1 MTPVRRITALD
12 FVLLVIG
19 IWLLSRG
26 VRILRRRAKTTPLK
40 GPASK
45 SLVFGNSRF
54 LSTQKDSD
62 AALVY
67 EEWAEQY
74 GAVYRVPTTFGG
86 TKVILCDPKAI
97 QHFYS
102 KDTYGYV
109 QNPMARIFLG
119 NIVCLSPTCCEIEAE
134 VYDRS
139 EREWFGQKETVTRG
153 GYTYN
158 YFPQLPH

>member
-1 MTPVRRITALD
+1 MTSVRRITALD
-12 FVLLVIG
+12 FALLLIG

-54 LSTQKDSD
+54 LSTQKD

-74 GAVYRVPTTFGG
+74 GAVYRVPTGFGG
-86 TKVILCDPKAI
+86 TKMILCDPKAI

-102 KDTYGYV
+102 KETYGYN
-109 QNPMARIFLG
+109 QNSMSRIL
-119 NIVCLSPTCCEIEAE
+119 IVHLVCLSPTCCEIEAE

-139 EREWFGQKETVTRG
+139 ERECFGQKEIVTRG
-153 GYTYN
+153 GYTYRL
-158 YFPQLPH
+158 LP